1 MQSPTNGV
9 STPKDF
15 SSARRSIQFQNT
27 GFPQI
32 GLASARRHTPFHH
45 APSKRRIPQTSP
57 LSETV
62 DPLKIALL
70 LSKQWTLY
78 SVTPMHKFSY
88 TNLKEYARLLS
99 AHICAEKQKGLAVEV
114 GTELNVKATFSPL
127 PGLKGREQDPGSI
140 LIQVLA
146 KPQFSAAGAQ
156 DRIVWSGCFCCTFAD
171 EDTLDLLTSETLL
184 CLPLFLV
191 NGAEALTAMVG
202 TWFQKAFDCS
212 FSNLPISSR
221 DLAWMAAMWTGYEAH
236 EHITATE
243 FIFSVPIKP
252 HMDISYAIHPEDIKA
267 LWSNI
272 HKGQDEVLAEEVD
285 LLFQCLYT
293 HFFRHFKIHLS
304 ATHLV
309 KVSTSVASAHCD
321 GKVKFLSKEYLL
333 QVLGYL
339 TELAINNIQY

>member
-1 MQSPTNGV
+1 MQSPSNGV

-27 GFPQI
+27 GFPHI

-45 APSKRRIPQTSP
+45 APSKRRIHQTSP
-57 LSETV
+57 LSESV
-62 DPLKIALL
+62 DPAKVALL

-140 LIQVLA
+140 LVQVLA
-146 KPQFSAAGAQ
+146 KAPLSAAGAQ

-171 EDTLDLLTSETLL
+171 EDTLDMLTSETLL

-191 NGAEALTAMVG
+191 NGAETLTAMVG

-212 FSNLPISSR
+212 FSSLPISSR

-243 FIFSVPIKP
+243 FIFSVPVEP

-285 LLFQCLYT
+285 LFFQCLYT

-321 GKVKFLSKEYLL
+321 GKVKILSKEYLL